1 MKQFII
7 VRYFVYRIPD
17 CFYFRILSRARAS
30 ARQSGIIVIWI
41 LVQSEEFIIIITR
54 RCAHQLLELC
64 DKYRLLRINLCFP
77 SNQERENILRAC
89 SYQQKL
95 SRLARK
101 HSTSQIILFSSYG
114 EKLSRLPGNFFGSDE
129 RNNES
134 FPALIENKKNYL

>member
-1 MKQFII
+1 MKHFII
-7 VRYFVYRIPD
+7 VRYFVYCIPD

-30 ARQSGIIVIWI
+30 ARQSGIIVIWF
-41 LVQSEEFIIIITR
+41 LVQSEEFIIITG

-64 DKYRLLRINLCFP
+64 DKYRLLRINLCFL

-101 HSTSQIILFSSYG
+101 HSTSQIILFYSYG
-114 EKLSRLPGNFFGSDE
+114 EKLSRLPGNVFGSDE
-129 RNNES
+129 RNN
-134 FPALIENKKNYL
+134 